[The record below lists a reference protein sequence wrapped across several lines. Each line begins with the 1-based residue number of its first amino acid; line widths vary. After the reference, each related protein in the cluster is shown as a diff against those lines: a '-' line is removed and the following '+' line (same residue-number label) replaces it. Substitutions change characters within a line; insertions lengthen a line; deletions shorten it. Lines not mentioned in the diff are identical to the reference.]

1 MKIDRLLEIVIL
13 LLGRESVT
21 ARELAEHF
29 GVTVRTIQRD
39 MTSIALAG
47 IPLYA
52 NPGRSGGYSILP
64 EYRLDGQLMK
74 PEDCRWIA
82 RALDSLA
89 TSYSGYPLERLAD
102 RFNAMAARS
111 GAPHIYWDLTVTRE
125 NRQVQDTNA
134 LLERAIGE
142 KRLVRFHYRNAEGM
156 ESDRQMQTLAIHYK
170 WYAWYVF
177 GYDPAVRRYVTCK
190 VARMS
195 EVQPTE
201 ERIDVDHGDVRERM
215 RQSEQEYYATCV
227 PVDIRFAPEQQGL
240 MAEYF
245 PDCAVERLSDGE
257 CRIILNVPQKERL
270 WKALLLSFGDK
281 VRVAG
286 PAEYVCELKDTAR
299 AFLRGQQE

>member
-13 LLGRESVT
+13 LLGRGSVT

-64 EYRLDGQLMK
+64 EYRMDGQLMG
-74 PEDCRWIA
+74 PEDCKWVA

-102 RFNAMAARS
+102 KFNAMASRN
-111 GAPHIYWDLTVTRE
+111 GAPHIYWDLGVTRE
-125 NRQVQDTNA
+125 NRQVQETNA
-134 LLERAIGE
+134 LLEQAIGE
-142 KRLVRFHYRNAEGM
+142 KRTVYFHYRNAEGK
-156 ESDRQMQTLAIHYK
+156 ESDRRIQPLAIHYK
-170 WYAWYVF
+170 WYAWYMF
-177 GYDPAVRRYVTCK
+177 GYDPAAQRYITCK
-190 VARMS
+190 SARMADVRLTD
-195 EVQPTE
+195 EVMD
-201 ERIDVDHGDVRERM
+201 IDHGDVREKM
-215 RQSEQEYYATCV
+215 RKAEREYFATCV
-227 PVDIRFAPEQQGL
+227 PIDIRFAPEQQGL

-245 PDCAVERLSDGE
+245 PDCPVERVSDAE
-257 CRIILNVPQKERL
+257 CRIELNVPLKERL

-281 VRVAG
+281 VRVVG
-286 PAEYVCELKDTAR
+286 PPEYVRELTDTAR
-299 AFLRGQQE
+299 AFLRSQQE